1 MSKMRVNYMYKGKC
15 CFMKLC
21 FNDVCVYR
29 VMLQNIFLTAS
40 FLVIGIAEKAGLCD
54 KKLWLQISNSLSCYV
69 EKRVEQHVGHNRY

>member
-21 FNDVCVYR
+21 FNNVCVYQ
-29 VMLQNIFLTAS
+29 VMLQNIFLTVS

-69 EKRVEQHVGHNRY
+69 EKRVELCV